1 MDKPTFES
9 VKCNHPDV
17 FRDTS
22 WNNLI
27 NNMEFAVTA
36 TAYRLADL
44 ISLLPDTFSGSGAQ
58 FSQEELA
65 AIGYNTPVPNM
76 QAVATGQFRHD
87 NGVPDVMGPRR
98 AATCTMILFPC
109 REWPTR

>member
-1 MDKPTFES
+1 M
-9 VKCNHPDV
+9 

-87 NGVPDVMGPRR
+87 NGVPDVMGPKARSYLYNDFIPMWGV
-98 AATCTMILFPC
+98 ADKVICHSGYYSC
-109 REWPTR
+109 